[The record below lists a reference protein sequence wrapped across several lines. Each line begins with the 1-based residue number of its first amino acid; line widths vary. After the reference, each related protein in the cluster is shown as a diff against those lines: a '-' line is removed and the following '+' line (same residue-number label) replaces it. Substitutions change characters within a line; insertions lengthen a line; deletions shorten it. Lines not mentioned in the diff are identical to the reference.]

1 MDMIKELIVK
11 IVNDK
16 QGCKLTELSVTLAET
31 LFNNK
36 NHESNFVKTHEKLQL
51 LEYLDKTSDQQLDII
66 ISCID
71 ELIKEKEIVAIQYN
85 LAGMEYRDK
94 AFLLPKDTKLFDT
107 ALISNSKKEK
117 TDSKNI
123 SFGSSLLY
131 ITMIT
136 SWVFGIALSIHSVVS
151 VISGILFPPFAWVV
165 AAYWVIEVIN
175 KSVCG

>member
-16 QGCKLTELSVTLAET
+16 QGCKLAELSVTLAET

-66 ISCID
+66 TSCID
-71 ELIKEKEIVAIQYN
+71 ELIKEKEIIAIQYN
-85 LAGMEYRDK
+85 LVDMEYRDK

-107 ALISNSKKEK
+107 VITHKEEK

-151 VISGILFPPFAWVV
+151 VIAGILFPPFAWVV
-165 AAYWVIEVIN
+165 AAYWVIEVVN
-175 KSVCG
+175 KNICG

>member
-1 MDMIKELIVK
+1 MDMIKELIIK
-11 IVNDK
+11 IINDK

-36 NHESNFVKTHEKLQL
+36 NHENNFEKTHEKLQL

-66 ISCID
+66 TSSID
-71 ELIKEKEIVAIQYN
+71 ELIKEKELVAIQYN
-85 LAGMEYRDK
+85 LPNMEYRDK
-94 AFLLPKDTKLFDT
+94 VFLLPKDTKLFDT
-107 ALISNSKKEK
+107 IIIPKEDNK

-136 SWVFGIALSIHSVVS
+136 SWVFGIALSIHSVIS
-151 VISGILFPPFAWVV
+151 VIACILFPLYAWVV
-165 AAYWVIEVIN
+165 SAYWVIELVNMNI
-175 KSVCG
+175 CG